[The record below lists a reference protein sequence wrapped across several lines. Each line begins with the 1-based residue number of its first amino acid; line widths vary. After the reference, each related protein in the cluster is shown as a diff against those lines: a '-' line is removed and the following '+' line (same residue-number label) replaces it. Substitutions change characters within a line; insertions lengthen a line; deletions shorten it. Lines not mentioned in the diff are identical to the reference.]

1 MEEVFK
7 VYPQLK
13 CNVYDDDINKLM
25 CGRKNNEVW

>member
-25 CGRKNNEVW
+25 CWEKEQ